1 MRVIAFLTDGYGGRE
16 APSTIAHAVDLLLN
30 RTDFTTADTARIVI
44 GPPLPA
50 SSPAWGFA
58 LEYDSA
64 ISNKTYSVVLQACAK
79 VHVIR
84 HGHSERES
92 MAIGQLDGA
101 SVTADGGV
109 VLVDGTRLRAVEA
122 QHVRLPFE
130 LSPLDWR
137 ILRLV
142 AEMIGI
148 PPGDLPPKD
157 PKAVPIDRCILR
169 LVAEML
175 GAPPEDLPPKDPKA
189 VPKWETLG
197 FAALSKI
204 FRHAELPALK
214 EIRFRYRGQF
224 AEKSSRAKISD
235 TLRKVGF
242 RA

>member
-1 MRVIAFLTDGYGGRE
+1 MRVIAFLTDGGRE

-64 ISNKTYSVVLQACAK
+64 ISNKTYSVVLQACAT

-142 AEMIGI
+142 AEMIGP
-148 PPGDLPPKD
+148 PPG
-157 PKAVPIDRCILR
+157 
-169 LVAEML
+169 
-175 GAPPEDLPPKDPKA
+175 DLPPKDPKA

-204 FRHAELPALK
+204 FRHAELPPLK